1 MTTLAEQL
9 SAILNAR
16 VPDALAKGET
26 EMAKMLADQ
35 MEENTEQGRAFGND
49 PYDPVYA
56 PITVALRTQKGLSSG
71 RVTLR
76 EGRHRIE
83 TTQVQHTKGSG
94 ATIRFGEGGNIFKE
108 HHLGQTVGV
117 KPSRS
122 IPIRSIWP
130 KSYESVPRDII
141 EDTMI
146 VVKEVL
152 CGNK

>member
-35 MEENTEQGRAFGND
+35 MEENTSRGYGFGND
-49 PYDPVYA
+49 PYDNTYSERSVFDRGKLGLQVR
-56 PITVALRTQKGLSSG
+56 TVELRRGNN
-71 RVTLR
+71 
-76 EGRHRIE
+76 RIE
-83 TTQVQHTKGSG
+83 TTQIQHTKGNG
-94 ATIRFGEGGNIFKE
+94 ATIRFGQGGTIFKE
-108 HHLGQTVGV
+108 HHLGQSFGL
-117 KPSRS
+117 SRGNT
-122 IPIRSIWP
+122 PMRSIWP

>member
-1 MTTLAEQL
+1 MTTLADQL

-16 VPDALAKGET
+16 IPDALAKGET

-49 PYDPVYA
+49 PYDPTYA
-56 PITVALRTQKGLSSG
+56 PITVSLRTQKGLSSG

-83 TTQVQHTKGSG
+83 TTQVSHTKGRG
-94 ATIRFGEGGNIFKE
+94 ATIRFAEGGNIFKE

-117 KPSRS
+117 KPSGS